1 VSAPAVGAPAAA
13 GEERFLAHH
22 FRGMR
27 EQLETS
33 TLGIWLFLGS
43 EVLFFGGLFAAYAVA
58 RALHPELFRYGR
70 HLLDWRLGALNTAV
84 LVTSSLSVAW
94 AVRAAQLGDRR
105 GLVTSLSVTLGLAL
119 TFLGVKAVEWT
130 HKLEHG
136 VRWGAAYRPAADL
149 LAGTPGL
156 GAAPDHP
163 GAFFSLY
170 YLMTGLHGL
179 HVLAGVGLLA
189 WLVARARRGDFGPG
203 YFVPIEV
210 VALYWHLVDA
220 IWIFLF
226 PLFYLA

>member
-1 VSAPAVGAPAAA
+1 VSAPAVGAPGVAR
-13 GEERFLAHH
+13 EERFLAHH
-22 FRGMR
+22 FRGMA

-43 EVLFFGGLFAAYAVA
+43 EVLFFGGLFAAYAVL

-70 HLLDWRLGALNTAV
+70 HLLDWRLGALNTVV

-94 AVRAAQLGDRR
+94 AVRCAQLGQRR
-105 GLVTSLSVTLGLAL
+105 SLVSSLAATLGLAL

-136 VRWGAAYRPAADL
+136 VRWGAAYRPSAEL
-149 LAGTPGL
+149 LAAPGL
-156 GAAPDHP
+156 PPAPEHA

-179 HVLAGVGLLA
+179 HVLAGVALLA
-189 WLVARARRGDFGPG
+189 WLVARARRGDFGPS
-203 YFVPIEV
+203 YYVPVEV